1 MEHLLHLDTEVVCL
15 LAKLNS
21 YDYIIVGS
29 GFGGGPLAEQL
40 VSQQYK
46 VLLIERG
53 SVIFSTHVLNTS
65 RPYFNRGA
73 SNSPE
78 GNERV
83 YDAVKAKVQCTDR
96 SDSYVGGPV
105 YCVGGRSNLWGTW
118 IPEIGDETLGAF
130 FPTDVVDY
138 LKGDLVQG
146 YKKAFRYLTDSQPG
160 DVIYPEGDGKHEVSA
175 SEIGD
180 ANQMLENALS
190 GSKFDLMPIAAQFN
204 APAPY
209 KFAQGAYS
217 TTLSIINRMYAN
229 DQYLSVLLNTEVIAV
244 QHTASNTFNK
254 SVNALKIRD
263 KSTNTI
269 KELDV
274 GRAKVILSA
283 GTIGTASIAL
293 NSGLD
298 HLNPL
303 VGKGLIDHN
312 VCYVRFAKQKSDTV
326 TSKPLNLK
334 THLKVGG
341 EECLVTVTI
350 NANFFLAGS
359 SATLNT
365 THFYRRDGTLMS
377 PTKDA
382 ADEKEKFDTICVLF
396 EFVGKLD
403 DENSVLSLPGLDPV
417 LDIRRPPI
425 KHEVQCAMEDII
437 RRVRDAFVG
446 VKPNQATYADPGVCP
461 DPGLRP
467 QHLGFGVFSHECG
480 TMRMDGPKGPGV
492 VDSNLKV
499 KGLDNLWVCDLSVL
513 PVSPE
518 ANPSLTLAALSLR
531 LAEHLCGFPNRIQR
545 VAIVGAGGRQGA
557 QITEKLLKTGK
568 HTITA
573 LTRIGSSSKLPEN
586 VRVIPVN
593 YEDEEALASALK
605 DQQLL
610 IITLAVTVD
619 PEVHHRIV
627 RAAGKAGIRY
637 IIPNIYAANVVI
649 ENQGAVDDFFP
660 AAPPINLL
668 KEIERVGVSSWIL
681 LVGGVW
687 FDYSLPS
694 GESFMGFDIDKRK
707 ATFFDEGEA
716 KINTST
722 LAQFGRAAAAIASLK
737 EFPDNEDDRSPTIA
751 QFRNKPVY
759 LSSFY
764 VNQKDILRS
773 IQRVTNTSD
782 ADWEIK
788 YEKSAD
794 RIENGKAMGRSGNI
808 MGFVQA
814 YYSFIL
820 SSEGQKLKT
829 QDNLHNELLGLPEE
843 DLDEVVKDCVEGAEN
858 KFRPL

>member
-1 MEHLLHLDTEVVCL
+1 MDHLLHLDTDVVCL

-118 IPEIGDETLGAF
+118 IPEIGDETLGIF

-138 LKGDLVQG
+138 LKGDEIQG

-160 DVIYPEGDGKHEVSA
+160 DVVYPEGDGKHEVSA

-180 ANQMLENALS
+180 ASEMLNNALS
-190 GSKFDLMPIAAQFN
+190 GSKFSLMPIAAQFN

-244 QHTASNTFNK
+244 QHAASNTLRSNK
-254 SVNALKIRD
+254 TVNALKIRD
-263 KSTNTI
+263 KATNTI
-269 KELDV
+269 KELGV

-293 NSGLD
+293 NSGLN

-312 VCYVRFAKQKSDTV
+312 VCYVRFAKQKSDNV
-326 TSKPLNLK
+326 TEKPLNLK

-382 ADEKEKFDTICVLF
+382 ADEKENFDTICVLF

-446 VKPNQATYADPGVCP
+446 LKPNQATYADPGVCP

-480 TMRMDGPKGPGV
+480 TMRMDGPMGPGV

-531 LAEHLCGFPNRIQR
+531 LAEHLCGKN
-545 VAIVGAGGRQGA
+545 
-557 QITEKLLKTGK
+557 
-568 HTITA
+568 H
-573 LTRIGSSSKLPEN
+573 
-586 VRVIPVN
+586 
-593 YEDEEALASALK
+593 
-605 DQQLL
+605 
-610 IITLAVTVD
+610 
-619 PEVHHRIV
+619 
-627 RAAGKAGIRY
+627 
-637 IIPNIYAANVVI
+637 
-649 ENQGAVDDFFP
+649 
-660 AAPPINLL
+660 
-668 KEIERVGVSSWIL
+668 
-681 LVGGVW
+681 
-687 FDYSLPS
+687 
-694 GESFMGFDIDKRK
+694 
-707 ATFFDEGEA
+707 
-716 KINTST
+716 
-722 LAQFGRAAAAIASLK
+722 
-737 EFPDNEDDRSPTIA
+737 
-751 QFRNKPVY
+751 
-759 LSSFY
+759 
-764 VNQKDILRS
+764 
-773 IQRVTNTSD
+773 
-782 ADWEIK
+782 
-788 YEKSAD
+788 
-794 RIENGKAMGRSGNI
+794 
-808 MGFVQA
+808 
-814 YYSFIL
+814 
-820 SSEGQKLKT
+820 
-829 QDNLHNELLGLPEE
+829 
-843 DLDEVVKDCVEGAEN
+843 
-858 KFRPL
+858 